1 MYKCD
6 FGVVLG
12 LKIKQ
17 YSNMG
22 DTIGHVVSSVFC
34 FALQI
39 LFVQGPVEI
48 TDDEGKSCTATC

>member
-17 YSNMG
+17 YSNVG
-22 DTIGHVVSSVFC
+22 DTIGHVVSLSF